1 MAFPFVA
8 TLLGT
13 NLLVIFMIINVI
25 NNDEL
30 ISQKQASHAD
40 KIKPCLVRSSEGNQR
55 NRSRGGEEILFWREE
70 WDGLLKIHRLIS
82 TSFDAINGTTWLSF
96 KLP

>member
-8 TLLGT
+8 TFLGT
-13 NLLVIFMIINVI
+13 NLLVIFMMIKVI
-25 NNDEL
+25 NNAEL

-40 KIKPCLVRSSEGNQR
+40 KIKPYLVRSSEGNQR
-55 NRSRGGEEILFWREE
+55 NRSRGGEEILLRREE

-82 TSFDAINGTTWLSF
+82 TSLMPLMVPLG
-96 KLP
+96 